1 MTSKKLGTLPG
12 TWPFTC
18 SVRTV
23 DGELPG
29 VKGVAALHGGRFA
42 RMRIWVEA
50 KYVDTPELNE
60 ILHHEHKHAMD
71 KSNILKLFIS
81 SRELEKR
88 AYAYDDK
95 LKGTPVP
102 WMDEKDMKTRKIWR
116 WVFIVAAGVGIFV
129 TATVWEKI

>member
-18 SVRTV
+18 PVYTV

-42 RMRIWVEA
+42 RMKIRVED
-50 KYVDTPELNE
+50 KYVNTPELNE

-71 KSNILKLFIS
+71 KSNILKLFIRG
-81 SRELEKR
+81 RELEKR

-95 LKGTPVP
+95 FKGKPVP
-102 WMDEKDMKTRKIWR
+102 WMDNRDVKVRRAWF
-116 WVFIVAAGVGIFV
+116 WVMVATACTGIYFGVAV
-129 TATVWEKI
+129 

>member
-1 MTSKKLGTLPG
+1 MTNKKLGTLPG

-18 SVRTV
+18 PVYTV

-42 RMRIWVEA
+42 RMQIRVED
-50 KYVDTPELNE
+50 KYVDTLELNE

-71 KSNILKLFIS
+71 KSNLLKLFIS

-102 WMDEKDMKTRKIWR
+102 WMDDKDVKARKLWR
-116 WVFIVAAGVGIFV
+116 WAMVAVVCTGIYFMV
-129 TATVWEKI
+129 AN

>member
-1 MTSKKLGTLPG
+1 MTNKKLGTLPG

-18 SVRTV
+18 PVYTV

-42 RMRIWVEA
+42 RMKIRVED
-50 KYVDTPELNE
+50 KYVNTPELNE

-81 SRELEKR
+81 GRELEKR
-88 AYAYDDK
+88 AYTYDDK
-95 LKGTPVP
+95 FKGKPVP
-102 WMDEKDMKTRKIWR
+102 WMDAKDVKVRRAWF
-116 WVFIVAAGVGIFV
+116 WVMVAVVCVGIYFIG
-129 TATVWEKI
+129 AS